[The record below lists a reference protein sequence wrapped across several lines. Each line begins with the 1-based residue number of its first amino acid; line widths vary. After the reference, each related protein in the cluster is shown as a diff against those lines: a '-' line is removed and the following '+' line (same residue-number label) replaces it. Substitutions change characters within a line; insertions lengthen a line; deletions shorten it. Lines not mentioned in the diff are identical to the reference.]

1 MKNFFRNLG
10 YKLQNSLVGRNGPDD
25 LYRLM
30 NIVALIIIMLDLFI
44 RNRIASAILYIVALG
59 LIVASICR
67 VYSKNVSKRRQE
79 NYKYVV
85 FKNNIKS
92 KFKLLSDK
100 WKYRKTHIFR
110 TCPNC
115 KKTLRL
121 PKKKG
126 EHTVTCP
133 ICKTKFSVKVK

>member
-44 RNRIASAILYIVALG
+44 RNRTASAILYIVALG
-59 LIVASICR
+59 LIIASICR

-85 FKNNIKS
+85 FKNKIKS

-100 WKYRKTHIFR
+100 WKYRKTQIFR
-110 TCPNC
+110 SCPNC
-115 KKTLRL
+115 KLTLRL
-121 PKKKG
+121 P
-126 EHTVTCP
+126 
-133 ICKTKFSVKVK
+133 